1 MSDKTSLQE
10 VADAYAAADQDTMDV
25 LENMDQDSLQDLD
38 RTLQGIQN
46 SIEIL
51 TE

>member
-1 MSDKTSLQE
+1 MSDKTPLQE
-10 VADAYAAADQDTMDV
+10 VADAYASVDQDTMNV
-25 LENMDQDSLQDLD
+25 LEDMDEESLKELD

-46 SIEIL
+46 SIYTL